1 MMKRYRPCT
10 CYTSGTCLSPYQ
22 SGTVLLFLP
31 GTAPAAFFMRAKING
46 RPCSPSTVIDATR
59 TGNDARYMAHSQDPN
74 CQCQKW
80 VVDNQPRAFMV
91 ALRDIAPGEELTY
104 NYYRQCSLGEQ
115 VRSAQLL

>member
-1 MMKRYRPCT
+1 M
-10 CYTSGTCLSPYQ
+10 L
-22 SGTVLLFLP
+22 VFLP
-31 GTAPAAFFMRAKING
+31 GTALAALFMRAKTNAW
-46 RPCSPSTVIDATR
+46 PCSPSTVIDATR

-115 VRSAQLL
+115 VRSAHLL

>member
-10 CYTSGTCLSPYQ
+10 CYTSGTCPTPLSQ
-22 SGTVLLFLP
+22 CTVLVFLP
-31 GTAPAAFFMRAKING
+31 GTAPAALFMRAKTNAW
-46 RPCSPSTVIDATR
+46 PCSPSTVIDATR

-115 VRSAQLL
+115 VRSAHLL

>member
-1 MMKRYRPCT
+1 M
-10 CYTSGTCLSPYQ
+10 
-22 SGTVLLFLP
+22 
-31 GTAPAAFFMRAKING
+31 
-46 RPCSPSTVIDATR
+46 IDATR
-59 TGNDARYMAHSQDPN
+59 TGNDARYMAHSQDAN

-115 VRSAQLL
+115 VRSAYLLWDFTLRDGHMRQHQLTLSSSHTEDHWSEQQVMFLWTHLL